1 MFENAA
7 GIIEQQE
14 KFGLREVGLT
24 HPDMSSFIKLAD
36 NGDIHISAGDGL
48 AIIMHPQN
56 KSITLV
62 GDSVR
67 FLTKEEDGLRW
78 NKLSFNYQA
87 TKYTEPAFISYQED
101 DYQNLY
107 RGLDSFLED

>member
-1 MFENAA
+1 MFNNTPN
-7 GIIEQQE
+7 IVDQQD
-14 KFGLREVGLT
+14 KFGLREVGIT
-24 HPDMSSFIKLAD
+24 HPDLPSFIKLAD
-36 NGDIHISAGDGL
+36 NGDIHIVAAEGL
-48 AIIMHPQN
+48 GIIMHPQN
-56 KSITLV
+56 KSITMV

-87 TKYTEPAFISYQED
+87 TKYTEPAFVSYEDD

-107 RGLDSFLED
+107 RGLDDWLE